1 MFFSHGATVYR
12 LRGGTVP
19 DPYNPDAQI
28 PENWDEPEVIVI
40 DGAFV
45 AQTSTSMLRTATRE
59 QALES
64 KSLFDPIEADIR
76 KGDRIFE
83 GIFEPPLPPDAALV
97 PEGTVLQGHVY
108 TIDGIPPA
116 ADSNPW
122 TGWTPPREIPLT
134 RYDG

>member
-1 MFFSHGATVYR
+1 V
-12 LRGGTVP
+12 L
-19 DPYNPDAQI
+19 
-28 PENWDEPEVIVI
+28 VI
-40 DGAFV
+40 DGAFI
-45 AQTSTSMLRTATRE
+45 AQTSTAMLRTATRE

-64 KSLFDPIEADIR
+64 KSLFDPVEADIR

-83 GIFEPPLPPDAALV
+83 GTFEPPLPPKAVIV
-97 PEGTVLQGHVY
+97 PEGTLLQGHVY

-134 RYDG
+134 RYVG